1 MKSKF
6 NSESL
11 RPFINMEGLNG
22 DEVVERK
29 RFSSKISISP
39 DEERTVVA
47 LISTMDED
55 SDNDVIIPS
64 GADLKRF
71 TKNPVIHINHSYKV
85 EDVVGKAVALSVQED
100 GILAK
105 IQFASTPKAEDCW
118 NLVKN
123 GYVSANSIGFLIKE
137 AYYAG
142 TEEFKRF
149 VKENKI
155 KVNNTCRRIISK
167 FELLESS
174 IVSIPANPEALM
186 QAISAKSIT
195 LSEDTIK
202 ELDLPKVVVIEKIVE
217 PEAPKAVEVVIEAP
231 KAISED
237 ISEVKEEV
245 KTIITEK
252 EVMEVQIEV
261 KEVIP
266 EVIPEVVPVVEVKE
280 NRYIKV
286 VRSGGADIEKMLLKK
301 KLALKG
307 RIL

>member
-1 MKSKF
+1 MKDKISI
-6 NSESL
+6 NSL
-11 RPFINMEGLNG
+11 VPFMNTDGITKDSE
-22 DEVVERK
+22 VERK
-29 RFSSKISISP
+29 RFSTKMAISA
-39 DEERTVVA
+39 DEERTVVSV
-47 LISTMDED
+47 ISCKSED
-55 SDNDVIIPS
+55 SDNDVIIPQ
-64 GADLKRF
+64 GLDIKRF
-71 TKNPVIHINHSYKV
+71 MGNPVVLFAHDYSSPPI
-85 EDVVGKAVALSVQED
+85 GKIVALNVTED
-100 GILAK
+100 EIQAK
-105 IQFASTPKAEDCW
+105 IQFATTDRAEEVW
-118 NLVKN
+118 QLVKGSFLN
-123 GYVSANSIGFLIKE
+123 ANSIGFIIKE
-137 AYYAG
+137 AFMAG
-142 TEEFKRF
+142 TEEFKSYLRA
-149 VKENKI
+149 NKI
-155 KVNNTCRRIISK
+155 KVKDTVRRIITK
-167 FELLESS
+167 FELLENS
-174 IVSIPANPEALM
+174 IVPVPANPDALVM
-186 QAISAKSIT
+186 AVSNKSIS
-195 LSEDTIK
+195 LCDKTIQM
-202 ELDLPKVVVIEKIVE
+202 LDLPKVVVIEKIVE

>member
-6 NSESL
+6 SSESL
-11 RPFINMEGLNG
+11 RPFIDMEGLKG
-22 DEVVERK
+22 DEIVERK

-47 LISTMDED
+47 LISTTDED
-55 SDNDVIIPS
+55 SDNDVIMPT

-71 TKNPVIHINHSYKV
+71 TKNPVIHVNHSYKV

-105 IQFASTPKAEDCW
+105 IQFASTPKAEDVW

-137 AYYAG
+137 AFYAG
-142 TEEFKRF
+142 TEEFKKYCRDNK
-149 VKENKI
+149 VKVKD
-155 KVNNTCRRIISK
+155 TCRRIITK

-202 ELDLPKVVVIEKIVE
+202 ELDLPKVVVVEK
-217 PEAPKAVEVVIEAP
+217 P
-231 KAISED
+231 
-237 ISEVKEEV
+237 
-245 KTIITEK
+245 
-252 EVMEVQIEV
+252 IEV
-261 KEVIP
+261 KEVEQVKP
-266 EVIPEVVPVVEVKE
+266 EVVVEVKE
-280 NRYIKV
+280 EPIVALKEAEVVKEVAIATVEVPEVVKEVKEVKEEPKEQRYIKV
-286 VRSGGADIEKMLLKK
+286 IRSGGVDLEKMILKK

-307 RIL
+307 RII